1 MANVRFP
8 HGPIFSPSRAEGL
21 RVSDVFQELQEEHR
35 RQQLADLWKKY
46 QIPVIG
52 AAVIA
57 VLAVGG
63 YQFWTYWRGEQTLA
77 SSRAFDSA
85 MSDIE
90 AGNNKGATE
99 RFRKL
104 GEKAVGGYALLARLQ
119 EAAMLGRTG
128 EVDKAVK
135 LYEQVARDA
144 DPLFAGL
151 ATLRATLLTV
161 ETASLEDVR
170 KRLDPLIAGAG
181 PWQAGALELLAYA
194 NWRAGKDAD
203 AIKLYEQAIAM
214 PTAPERLKRRAE
226 EMKALIEGGLTF
238 QEMNKRMAAQLSGRP
253 LLPFGLDPSAP
264 AGLGSLLGPADMPAL
279 PTLPPATPETPSP

>member
-1 MANVRFP
+1 
-8 HGPIFSPSRAEGL
+8 
-21 RVSDVFQELQEEHR
+21 
-35 RQQLADLWKKY
+35 
-46 QIPVIG
+46 
-52 AAVIA
+52 
-57 VLAVGG
+57 
-63 YQFWTYWRGEQTLA
+63 
-77 SSRAFDSA
+77 
-85 MSDIE
+85 
-90 AGNNKGATE
+90 
-99 RFRKL
+99 
-104 GEKAVGGYALLARLQ
+104 
-119 EAAMLGRTG
+119 
-128 EVDKAVK
+128 VK

-214 PTAPERLKRRAE
+214 PTAPEKLKRRAE

-238 QEMNKRMAAQLSGRP
+238 QEMNKRVAAQLSGRP

>member
-8 HGPIFSPSRAEGL
+8 QGPIFSPSRAEGL

-63 YQFWTYWRGEQTLA
+63 YQFWTHWRGEQTLA

-85 MSDIE
+85 MNDLE
-90 AGNNKGATE
+90 AGNNKGATD

-119 EAAMLGRTG
+119 EAALLGRTG

-161 ETASLEDVR
+161 ETASLEDAR
-170 KRLDPLIAGAG
+170 KRLDPIIAGAG
-181 PWQAGALELLAYA
+181 PWQPGAIELLAYA
-194 NWRAGKDAD
+194 NWRAGKDAE
-203 AIKLYEQAIAM
+203 ALKLYAQAIAI
-214 PTAPERLKRRAE
+214 PTAPEKLKRRAE

-238 QEMNKRMAAQLSGRP
+238 QEMNKRVAAQISGRP

-264 AGLGSLLGPADMPAL
+264 AAPGSLLGPADAPAL